1 MQVKELMNRHIVAVS
16 PEDSAASAAHLLN
29 RYNIG
34 SLPVMTSEGRLR
46 GILTDRDIVTRCV
59 AAEELPETCRVRD
72 IMTRSIVTVDEDADI
87 REAAKLMSD
96 GRIRRLPVLRGDLLV
111 GMLSLGDLSRCRVCD
126 TEVSRALS
134 EISQKTGKR

>member
-16 PEDSAASAAHLLN
+16 PEDSAASAAHLLS

-111 GMLSLGDLSRCRVCD
+111 GMLSLGDLATSRSYD
-126 TEVSRALS
+126 TEAAQALT
-134 EISQKTGKR
+134 EISENIVTR

>member
-1 MQVKELMNRHIVAVS
+1 MRVHAGVVVEMHALN
-16 PEDSAASAAHLLN
+16 PGTEAAHLLS

-126 TEVSRALS
+126 AEVSRALS